1 MILFHN
7 IFIYMAFSN
16 KHATSSNNNIRNVL
30 FFLQNILSLIIPYF
44 IWSFL
49 IYSNE
54 DSIF

>member
-7 IFIYMAFSN
+7 IFIYIAFSN
-16 KHATSSNNNIRNVL
+16 KHATSNNNIRNVL
-30 FFLQNILSLIIPYF
+30 FLLQNILSLIIPYF